1 MFTGVMLVVA
11 VAVWLFGEETKG
23 KALDEISS

>member
-1 MFTGVMLVVA
+1 VA